1 VWPQRLAVVAL
12 VAVVALYLA
21 VQGPRYGLDLRVY
34 RDSASTWWS
43 GQNPYVGTYTIH
55 QLPFTYPP
63 FALPVL
69 APLSWVPFAWSQAVL
84 WFVSIG
90 AGCAA
95 VVIVRGG
102 RASLESP
109 HAWLTSLGW
118 VCAAVL
124 ILEPMR
130 SAIDYGQIEVVLM
143 FVIVVDLLVV
153 PTPARGIILGLAA
166 AVKLTPLVFILV
178 FVVRGDWKSTLRT
191 LATFVGVTV
200 AMWIVDPS
208 LSHIFWTQDVNAPG
222 RTGPVAYPGN
232 LSWYAIVHRWP
243 FPSSGPPVAWAL
255 LCLGSVGVGTFLAW
269 RCARMSRPSWTVI
282 VIALTGLLIS
292 PISWSHH
299 WVWLLLVPPLLVDN
313 PAEPVPAAV
322 RRMLWILVVLAVAA
336 PYWWL
341 DTGSAASLLQ
351 SVIPL
356 WTGASIV
363 TWAIIEY
370 RAMQDDEALDWMR
383 PRFKG

>member
-1 VWPQRLAVVAL
+1 MAAPVA
-12 VAVVALYLA
+12 AVALYLA

-34 RDSASTWWS
+34 RDSASTWLS
-43 GQNPYVGTYTIH
+43 GHNPYLGTYTVH
-55 QLPFTYPP
+55 RLPFTYPP

-84 WFVSIG
+84 WIVSIG

-95 VVIVRGG
+95 VVIVGGG
-102 RASLESP
+102 RAALKSP

-178 FVVRGDWKSTLRT
+178 FVVRGDRKSSLRT
-191 LATFVGVTV
+191 LATFVGVTA

-208 LSHIFWTQDVNAPG
+208 LSHIFWTQDVRAPG

-232 LSWYAIVHRWP
+232 LSWYGIDHRWP
-243 FPSSGPPVAWAL
+243 FPSSGSPVAWAL

-299 WVWLLLVPPLLVDN
+299 WVWLLLVPPLLVNN
-313 PAEPVPAAV
+313 PAESVPAPV
-322 RRMLWILVVLAVAA
+322 RRMFWILVALAVAA

-341 DTGSAASLLQ
+341 HTGSAASMLQ

-363 TWAIIEY
+363 TWAVIEY
-370 RAMQDDEALDWMR
+370 RAMQGDGAPDRMW
-383 PRFKG
+383 PRFTV